1 MFVDPSLSPL
11 MYNSSWKDIFPTSD
25 KQKTCDEFLD
35 MYTYGERGDHK
46 LTSMFSKPDLSNGKL
61 DKVNGVKKQEAPV
74 PPLVIEELVGEMDEA
89 IDRREMSDDDDDE
102 VGDQK
107 GGRRKLNKG
116 LKLLSVI
123 VKDIVEEKRVATYK
137 EVADIILRAN
147 IKFEGL
153 HLNSKIEVAREEQ
166 NVKRRVYDALN
177 VLISAGVL
185 VKEGKYVRNNPHTDK
200 MIVSYKRLS
209 TNTLRSKIVSL
220 REKQEIHAGR
230 KAEHPRYAAQ
240 ENQQHPRTHR
250 PQPGQPR
257 QEVHQLSLHCR

>member
-1 MFVDPSLSPL
+1 MQ
-11 MYNSSWKDIFPTSD
+11 NTSWKDIFPTGD
-25 KQKTCDEFLD
+25 KQKTSDEFLD
-35 MYTYGERGDHK
+35 MYQYGVKEDIK
-46 LTSMFSKPDLSNGKL
+46 LTSMFSKPDLSNGKES
-61 DKVNGVKKQEAPV
+61 KANGVKMQEAPV
-74 PPLVIEELVGEMDEA
+74 SPLVMEKLVEG
-89 IDRREMSDDDDDE
+89 IDDIADRQEVSDDDDDE

-123 VKDIVEEKRVATYK
+123 VKDIVEEKRAATYK

-185 VKEGKYVRNNPHTDK
+185 VKEGKYVRNNPNTDK

-220 REKQEIHAGR
+220 
-230 KAEHPRYAAQ
+230 
-240 ENQQHPRTHR
+240 
-250 PQPGQPR
+250 
-257 QEVHQLSLHCR
+257 